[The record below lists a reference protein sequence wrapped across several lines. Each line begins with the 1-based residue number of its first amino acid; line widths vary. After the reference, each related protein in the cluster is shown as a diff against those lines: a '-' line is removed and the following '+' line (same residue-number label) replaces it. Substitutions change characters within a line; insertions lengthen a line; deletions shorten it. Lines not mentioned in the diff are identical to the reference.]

1 MIESVLRIKEPFQ
14 KVCDEFVDEEFATL
28 KEICDALKPVKILT
42 TKICSESAN
51 LMTADVA
58 FSETLQWL
66 KNQEGEFSKKVHDA
80 IRER

>member
-1 MIESVLRIKEPFQ
+1 MIESVLRIQEPFQ
-14 KVCDEFVDEEFATL
+14 KVWDEFVDEEFDTL
-28 KEICDALKPVKILT
+28 KEICAALKPVKILT